1 MDPRSSRDQAEA
13 MAAAR
18 RIMARTKLEFMG
30 DEDAVPG
37 VFTEDDREFLADDS
51 DEQEREDHEIFE
63 AWHSTMG
70 TDPDA
75 AIQELRQGIYD
86 RVMERL
92 KGV

>member
-1 MDPRSSRDQAEA
+1 MDPQSSRDQAEA

-18 RIMARTKLEFMG
+18 RIMARAKLEFMG

-51 DEQEREDHEIFE
+51 DEQEREDQEIFE
-63 AWHSTMG
+63 TWHSTMG
-70 TDPDA
+70 TDPVA
-75 AIQELRQGIYD
+75 AMQELRQGIYD